1 MVKGIDTAARFYDH
15 SRDWG
20 ELDEPNTIRV
30 RQTLALLP
38 AGVTT
43 VLDVGCGD
51 GAVTNPLVDDG
62 VEVTGI
68 DASEVALA
76 HFRGRQVAG
85 DIEKLPFEDDSFEVI
100 ICARCWSTCLEG
112 SMPVSCQSSSVL
124 PARR

>member
-1 MVKGIDTAARFYDH
+1 
-15 SRDWG
+15 
-20 ELDEPNTIRV
+20 
-30 RQTLALLP
+30 
-38 AGVTT
+38 
-43 VLDVGCGD
+43 
-51 GAVTNPLVDDG
+51 
-62 VEVTGI
+62 
-68 DASEVALA
+68 VALA